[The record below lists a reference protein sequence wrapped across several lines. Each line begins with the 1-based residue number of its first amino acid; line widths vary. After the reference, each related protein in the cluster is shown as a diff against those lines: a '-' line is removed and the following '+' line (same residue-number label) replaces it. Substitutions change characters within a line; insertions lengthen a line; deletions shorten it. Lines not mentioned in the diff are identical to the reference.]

1 MKLARESQYGILGTV
16 YLARQPLVTILQV
29 SQVAD
34 ATGLARPFLA
44 KIFGR
49 LARGGVLRSYRG
61 RERGY
66 ALARPPRDI
75 SVKAIV
81 EAIEGP
87 DVFQRCVFWSD
98 ACSDSSPCILHH
110 VWRTVRPAV
119 ADLMATTT
127 VEDLALGR
135 LDPPDVLS
143 FVEMV

>member
-1 MKLARESQYGILGTV
+1 MKLSRESQYGILGTV
-16 YLARQPLVTILQV
+16 YLAHQPVGTIRQVG
-29 SQVAD
+29 QVAE
-34 ATGLARPFLA
+34 ACGLARPFLA

-49 LARGGVLRSYRG
+49 LVHAGVLRSYRG

-66 ALARPPRDI
+66 ALARPAREV

-110 VWRTVRPAV
+110 VWQTVRPVAV
-119 ADLMATTT
+119 ELMARTTL
-127 VEDLALGR
+127 EDLVRDGGQPDR
-135 LDPPDVLS
+135 LETMS
-143 FVEMV
+143 RE